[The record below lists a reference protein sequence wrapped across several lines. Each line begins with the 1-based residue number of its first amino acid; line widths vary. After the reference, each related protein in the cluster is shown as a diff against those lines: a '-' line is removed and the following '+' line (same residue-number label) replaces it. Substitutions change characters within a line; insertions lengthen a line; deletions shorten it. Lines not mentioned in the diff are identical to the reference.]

1 MGNWIGMIAGR
12 IRTLPLSGASLAPE
26 QTPSPLP
33 TIAPSAPPSGE
44 PTASPTPQPSPLP
57 TPVPSADP
65 GAAPSEGLEQAAEFL
80 WQPWMWG
87 IVAAVVAIAVVIL
100 VILVI
105 LLVRR
110 HRSRRATPAGGNVTS
125 LAVGK
130 VHEQGARK
138 SQQDCFAVSPV
149 EMARDRG
156 LLAVVADG
164 MGGLSDGDRV
174 SQAAVGAMLDA
185 FLSSPADPAILLPS
199 LLARAN
205 RAVNALLGEE
215 GLNQSGSTLAAAYI
229 RDGAAYYLSVGD
241 SRICLL
247 RAGEL
252 YQLNREH
259 IYRNELLVG
268 AVNGSDTFEQAVAH
282 PKAGGL
288 TSYLGMGQLKYVDL
302 PAAPLWLRPGD
313 KLVLMSDGVYNAL
326 SPAELTRVLDGDA
339 RRAAEQVAAAVQAK
353 GYAYQDNYTAIIIQ
367 CGKEGDR
374 P

>member
-1 MGNWIGMIAGR
+1 MGNRIGIIAGR
-12 IRTLPLSGASLAPE
+12 IRTLPLSGTALAAE
-26 QTPSPLP
+26 
-33 TIAPSAPPSGE
+33 PSAPPSAAPSVE
-44 PTASPTPQPSPLP
+44 PTMAPTQQPSPLP
-57 TPVPSADP
+57 TLESSADP
-65 GAAPSEGLEQAAEFL
+65 GAVPSEGLEQAAEFL

-87 IVAAVVAIAVVIL
+87 IVAAVAAIAVV
-100 VILVI
+100 VIVL

-110 HRSRRATPAGGNVTS
+110 RRRSRRAAPAGGNVTS

-130 VHEQGARK
+130 VHEQGTRK

-149 EMARDRG
+149 EMARERG

-174 SQAAVGAMLDA
+174 SQAAVEAMLDA

-205 RAVNALLGEE
+205 WAVNELLGEDS
-215 GLNQSGSTLAAAYI
+215 LSQSGSTLVAAYL

-268 AVNGSDTFEQAVAH
+268 AVNGSGTFEQAVAH

-326 SPAELTRVLDGDA
+326 SPAELTQALGDDA

-353 GYAYQDNYTAIIIQ
+353 GYAHQDNYTAIIIQ
-367 CGKEGDR
+367 CGKGEDR

>member
-1 MGNWIGMIAGR
+1 M
-12 IRTLPLSGASLAPE
+12 
-26 QTPSPLP
+26 
-33 TIAPSAPPSGE
+33 
-44 PTASPTPQPSPLP
+44 
-57 TPVPSADP
+57 
-65 GAAPSEGLEQAAEFL
+65 
-80 WQPWMWG
+80 
-87 IVAAVVAIAVVIL
+87 
-100 VILVI
+100 
-105 LLVRR
+105 
-110 HRSRRATPAGGNVTS
+110 
-125 LAVGK
+125 
-130 VHEQGARK
+130 
-138 SQQDCFAVSPV
+138 
-149 EMARDRG
+149 
-156 LLAVVADG
+156 
-164 MGGLSDGDRV
+164 
-174 SQAAVGAMLDA
+174 
-185 FLSSPADPAILLPS
+185 
-199 LLARAN
+199 
-205 RAVNALLGEE
+205 NALLGEE

-326 SPAELTRVLDGDA
+326 SPAELTRALDGDA

-353 GYAYQDNYTAIIIQ
+353 GYAHQDNYTAIIIQ

>member
-110 HRSRRATPAGGNVTS
+110 HRSRRAAPAGGNVTS

-268 AVNGSDTFEQAVAH
+268 AVNGSGTFEQAVAH

-353 GYAYQDNYTAIIIQ
+353 GYAHQDNYTAIIIQ
-367 CGKEGDR
+367 YGKEGDR

>member
-326 SPAELTRVLDGDA
+326 SPAELTRALDGDA

-353 GYAYQDNYTAIIIQ
+353 GYAHQDNYTAIIIQ

>member
-110 HRSRRATPAGGNVTS
+110 HRSRRAAPAGGNVTS

-268 AVNGSDTFEQAVAH
+268 AVNGSGTFEQAVAH

-288 TSYLGMGQLKYVDL
+288 TSYLGLGQLKYVDL

-353 GYAYQDNYTAIIIQ
+353 GYAHQDNYTAIIIQ
-367 CGKEGDR
+367 YGKEGDR

>member
-1 MGNWIGMIAGR
+1 MIAGR

-110 HRSRRATPAGGNVTS
+110 HRSRRAAPAGGNVTS

-268 AVNGSDTFEQAVAH
+268 AVNGSGTFEQAVAH

-353 GYAYQDNYTAIIIQ
+353 GYAHQDNYTAIIIQ
-367 CGKEGDR
+367 YGKEGDR

>member
-1 MGNWIGMIAGR
+1 MIAGR

-87 IVAAVVAIAVVIL
+87 IVAAVVAIAV

-268 AVNGSDTFEQAVAH
+268 AVNGSGTFEQAVAH

-326 SPAELTRVLDGDA
+326 SPAELTRALDGDA

-353 GYAYQDNYTAIIIQ
+353 GYAHQDNYTAIIIQ